1 MAANF
6 AANSRYVFTGTRTWT
21 APDGTPIAYLDRRFL
36 PHPEALASIS
46 TRTVA
51 AGDRLD
57 TVAAAALG
65 DPELSWRVADA
76 NRAMIPRD
84 LTAIPGTVLRI
95 ALAEG
100 IPGAPHV

>member
-6 AANSRYVFTGTRTWT
+6 AANSRYSATDIRVWT
-21 APDGTPIAYLDRRFL
+21 TSAGEDVPYLGRRFL
-36 PHPEALASIS
+36 PHPEKLAQTGSH
-46 TRTVA
+46 TVV

-57 TVAAAALG
+57 NIAAAALG

-76 NRAMIPRD
+76 NRAMNPRSV
-84 LTAIPGTVLRI
+84 AAVPGTVLRI
-95 ALAEG
+95 ALPEG

>member
-21 APDGTPIAYLDRRFL
+21 APDGSEIAYLDRRFL
-36 PHPEALASIS
+36 PHPEALAGVA
-46 TRTVA
+46 THTVA
-51 AGDRLD
+51 AGDRPD
-57 TVAAAALG
+57 TIAAAALG

-76 NRAMIPRD
+76 NRATNPRD
-84 LTAIPGTVLRI
+84 VTAVPGTVLCI

-100 IPGAPHV
+100 IPGVPHV